1 MSGSRRA
8 VFLDRDGVLND
19 SIVVDG
25 KPFPPRRL
33 SELVI
38 PEAAVRGCELLR
50 AAGFTLVCVTNQPDV
65 ATGLLAQSD
74 LDAINGAI
82 VGRLQLDALR
92 YCPHVD
98 TDGCACRKPKP
109 GLLVDAARSL
119 DLDLSG
125 SYMVGDRWRDI
136 DAGRSA
142 GCRSVF
148 IDRGYAERRACGM
161 DFVCGDLADAAAW
174 IIRDSS
180 LGGRGLER
188 SDL

>member
-1 MSGSRRA
+1 
-8 VFLDRDGVLND
+8 
-19 SIVVDG
+19 
-25 KPFPPRRL
+25 
-33 SELVI
+33 
-38 PEAAVRGCELLR
+38 VRGCELLR

>member
-1 MSGSRRA
+1 MVCPTGSPAPGIR
-8 VFLDRDGVLND
+8 LLYLCY
-19 SIVVDG
+19 
-25 KPFPPRRL
+25 RRL
-33 SELVI
+33 
-38 PEAAVRGCELLR
+38 R
-50 AAGFTLVCVTNQPDV
+50 ADW
-65 ATGLLAQSD
+65 LA
-74 LDAINGAI
+74 LAEFE
-82 VGRLQLDALR
+82 
-92 YCPHVD
+92 
-98 TDGCACRKPKP
+98 
-109 GLLVDAARSL
+109 
-119 DLDLSG
+119 